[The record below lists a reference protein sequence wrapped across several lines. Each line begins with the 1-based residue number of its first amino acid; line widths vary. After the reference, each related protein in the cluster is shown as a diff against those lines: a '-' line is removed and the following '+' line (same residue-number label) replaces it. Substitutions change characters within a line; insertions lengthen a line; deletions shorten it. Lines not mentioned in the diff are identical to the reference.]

1 MKSLTGLVA
10 WRAGVGAALLFFG
23 MMSHAQTAAPAQVAA
38 VEPVAQRS
46 VSDWL
51 LRMHQASRQ
60 RAYVGTFVVSTG
72 RIMSSARIWHVC
84 DGEQQVE
91 RVESLTGV
99 PRSTFRHND
108 QVTTFLPQSRVV
120 ITEKRESLGLFPSL
134 LKAKDTSIAQFYRAQ
149 LAGSERVA
157 GYAADVMLL
166 KPVDNWRFG
175 YRVWSEKS
183 TGLVVKLQTLDSAG
197 QVLEQAAFSEL
208 QLGAPVSMAGLSQLM
223 GRTEGYRIERPSQEE
238 TSAEAQGWRVKSGVP
253 GFMPMSCYR
262 RSLGRAN
269 AAAPGDT
276 LQLIFSDGLA
286 SVSLFVEPFDAQR
299 HTQPGGL
306 AVGATHVL
314 TQHSGNWWLSAV
326 GEVPQQTLAAFAKGL
341 ERKP

>member
-1 MKSLTGLVA
+1 MKTLTGLTL
-10 WRAGVGAALLFFG
+10 WRACVGAALLCVSVLG
-23 MMSHAQTAAPAQVAA
+23 HAQTSAPVPATALD
-38 VEPVAQRS
+38 PVAQRR

-51 LRMHQASRQ
+51 LRMHEASRQ

-72 RIMSSARIWHVC
+72 RLMSSARIWHAC
-84 DGEQQVE
+84 DGEQQIE

-99 PRSTFRHND
+99 PRSTFRRND

-120 ITEKRESLGLFPSL
+120 IAERRESLGLFPHG
-134 LKAKDTSIAQFYRAQ
+134 LKSKDASIAQFYRAQ
-149 LAGSERVA
+149 SAGSERVA
-157 GYAADVMLL
+157 GYDADVMILQ
-166 KPVDNWRFG
+166 PTDRWRFG
-175 YRVWSEKS
+175 YRVWSEKN
-183 TGLVVKLQTLDSAG
+183 TGMVVKLQTLDGAG

-208 QLGAPVSMAGLSQLM
+208 ELGAPVSMARLSQMM
-223 GRTEGYRIERPSQEE
+223 GQTQGYRIERPSQEE

-253 GFMPMSCYR
+253 GFVPISCYR
-262 RSLGRAN
+262 RSVGRAD
-269 AAAPGDT
+269 AAAPSHT
-276 LQLIFSDGLA
+276 LQMIFSDGLA

-299 HTQPGGL
+299 HTQPGIL

>member
-1 MKSLTGLVA
+1 MKTLTGLMA
-10 WRAGVGAALLFFG
+10 WRAGVGAVLLCLSVQGYAQAL
-23 MMSHAQTAAPAQVAA
+23 APAPMAV

-51 LRMHQASRQ
+51 LRMHEASRQ
-60 RAYVGTFVVSTG
+60 RGYVGTFVVSTG
-72 RIMSSARIWHVC
+72 RVMSSARIWHAC

-108 QVTTFLPQSRVV
+108 QVTTFLPQSRLV
-120 ITEKRESLGLFPSL
+120 ITEKRESQGLFPHW
-134 LKAKDTSIAQFYRAQ
+134 LKSRDASIAQFYRAQ
-149 LAGSERVA
+149 SAGSERVA
-157 GYAADVMLL
+157 GYEADVMILQ
-166 KPVDNWRFG
+166 PADSWRFG
-175 YRVWSEKS
+175 YRVWSEKN
-183 TGLVVKLQTLDSAG
+183 TGLVVKLQTIDGAG

-208 QLGAPVSMAGLSQLM
+208 QLGAPVSMARLSQMM
-223 GRTEGYRIERPSQEE
+223 GQTQGYRIERPSQQE

-253 GFMPMSCYR
+253 GFVPVSCYR
-262 RSLGRAN
+262 RSVGAAN
-269 AAAPGDT
+269 TAAPSQT

-286 SVSLFVEPFDAQR
+286 SVSLFVEPFDPQR
-299 HTQPGGL
+299 HAQPGSR

-326 GEVPQQTLAAFAKGL
+326 GEVPPQTLAAFAKGL